1 MKIELFRPEHAA
13 AFEALNRAWLVG
25 HGLLEPADE
34 PHLTDPNGTII
45 AAGGRIYVAVEN
57 GIVIGTC
64 GIAPHGPGEFEVL
77 KLAVAESA
85 RGRGIGM
92 QLLVACLDFA
102 RGQGAR
108 RITLISNSRLVAAR
122 RLYERVGFRYEPV
135 PATSPYATGDVY
147 MVLDVTEDPNHANQ
161 ALRHQIVRRRLFIA

>member
-25 HGLLEPADE
+25 AGLLEPADE
-34 PHLTDPNGTII
+34 PHLKDPHGTII

-77 KLAVAESA
+77 KLAVDASA
-85 RGRGIGM
+85 RGRGIGR
-92 QLLVACLDFA
+92 QLLEACLDFA
-102 RGQGAR
+102 RGPGTR
-108 RITLISNSRLVAAR
+108 RITLISNSRLVSAL
-122 RLYERVGFRYEPV
+122 RLYGRVGFRYEPV
-135 PATSPYATGDVY
+135 PATSPYATGDVF
-147 MVLDVTEDPNHANQ
+147 MVLDILGDSNA
-161 ALRHQIVRRRLFIA
+161 